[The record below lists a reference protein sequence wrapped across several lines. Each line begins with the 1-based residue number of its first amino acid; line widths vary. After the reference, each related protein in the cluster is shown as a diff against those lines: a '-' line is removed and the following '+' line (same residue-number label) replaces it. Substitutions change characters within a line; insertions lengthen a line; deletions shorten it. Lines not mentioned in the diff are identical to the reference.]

1 MLVGFRVASVC
12 RAHYT
17 GVYIYSE
24 TEGYLHPQ
32 FYICTEEVAEL
43 SVNDFLSSLST
54 NALHTAYDVLNEDFL
69 FICTQNFGVK
79 SPRLGIVVA
88 IGFIPLK
95 MEGINAIAV
104 SVRRLLCK
112 RVFIHFDLVGTV
124 AQSVPLSI
132 KIGSD
137 TPLQYPVWREAD
149 AFNYIAR

>member
-1 MLVGFRVASVC
+1 MGFRVASVC

-79 SPRLGIVVA
+79 SPSA
-88 IGFIPLK
+88 
-95 MEGINAIAV
+95 AIAGNANFDNFMFF
-104 SVRRLLCK
+104 SFYIK
-112 RVFIHFDLVGTV
+112 SFIDRDAFK
-124 AQSVPLSI
+124 SSPLGLT
-132 KIGSD
+132 IGSRRFR
-137 TPLQYPVWREAD
+137 PS
-149 AFNYIAR
+149 